1 MKEASQYFNRRTRN
15 DCGLNHSQHMT
26 KTYINRQ
33 FKINSQITQNSYVV
47 IKPKLQQKRRLP
59 IDTVFGAALKMLNY
73 ADAEL
78 STTEGPIS
86 ERLSK
91 DAVKRFNMD
100 IEEGNFQDYFK
111 IVSLYLHAILILQM
125 ACELP

>member
-1 MKEASQYFNRRTRN
+1 
-15 DCGLNHSQHMT
+15 MT
-26 KTYINRQ
+26 NTCINRQ
-33 FKINSQITQNSYVV
+33 FKINFQITQNSYVV

-59 IDTVFGAALKMLNY
+59 IGTVFRTALKMLNY

-91 DAVKRFNMD
+91 DAIKRFNMV

-111 IVSLYLHAILILQM
+111 IVSMYLHAILILQM